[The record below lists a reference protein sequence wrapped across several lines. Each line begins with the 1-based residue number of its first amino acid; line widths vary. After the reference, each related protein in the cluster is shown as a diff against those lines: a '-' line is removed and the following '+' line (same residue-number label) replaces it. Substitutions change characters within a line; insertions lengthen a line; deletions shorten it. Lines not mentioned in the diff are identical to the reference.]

1 MFMGEFTCKIDE
13 KGRFML
19 PAKFREILQED
30 EFVITRGLDNSIDL
44 FPSNEWVNIEN
55 ELRKLKR
62 TDSKHR
68 AYQRF
73 VLSAATKLTV
83 DKQGRVNLP
92 NSLVEHAKINKN
104 IIVTGMVDK
113 IEIWSEEVWKEY
125 INKTESSIEEIVEEI
140 NFDFYENSCGVS

>member
-83 DKQGRVNLP
+83 DKQGRVNLL

-140 NFDFYENSCGVS
+140 NFDF

>member
-1 MFMGEFTCKIDE
+1 MFMGEFTCKIDD

-19 PAKFREILQED
+19 PAKFREVLQD
-30 EFVITRGLDNSIDL
+30 EEFIVTRGLDNCIDL
-44 FPSNEWVNIEN
+44 FPANEWINIEN

-73 VLSAATKLTV
+73 VLSAATKLNV
-83 DKQGRVNLP
+83 DNQGRVNLP

-113 IEIWSEEVWKEY
+113 IEIWSEEIWKNY
-125 INKTESSIEEIVEEI
+125 IEKTETSIEDIVEEI
-140 NFDFYENSCGVS
+140 DFNF

>member
-140 NFDFYENSCGVS
+140 NFDF

>member
-113 IEIWSEEVWKEY
+113 IEIWAEEVWKEY
-125 INKTESSIEEIVEEI
+125 IEKTESSIEDIVEEI
-140 NFDFYENSCGVS
+140 NFDF

>member
-113 IEIWSEEVWKEY
+113 IEIWAEEVWKEY

-140 NFDFYENSCGVS
+140 NFDF

>member
-1 MFMGEFTCKIDE
+1 MFMGEFTCKIDD

-19 PAKFREILQED
+19 PSKFREILQED

-44 FPSNEWVNIEN
+44 FPSSEWENIEN

-92 NSLVEHAKINKN
+92 NSLTEHAKINKN

-113 IEIWSEEVWKEY
+113 IEIWAEEVWKQY
-125 INKTESSIEEIVEEI
+125 IEKTEASIEDIVEEI
-140 NFDFYENSCGVS
+140 NFDF

>member
-125 INKTESSIEEIVEEI
+125 INKTESFIEKIVEEI
-140 NFDFYENSCGVS
+140 NFDF

>member
-1 MFMGEFTCKIDE
+1 MYMGEFTCKIDD

-19 PAKFREILQED
+19 PSKFREILQED

-44 FPSNEWVNIEN
+44 FPSSEWENIEN

-92 NSLVEHAKINKN
+92 NSLTEHAKINKN

-140 NFDFYENSCGVS
+140 NFDF

>member
-1 MFMGEFTCKIDE
+1 MFMGEFTCKIDD

-19 PAKFREILQED
+19 PSKFREILQDD

-44 FPSNEWVNIEN
+44 FPSSEWENIEN

-92 NSLVEHAKINKN
+92 NSLTEHAKINKN

-113 IEIWSEEVWKEY
+113 IEIWAEEVWKEY
-125 INKTESSIEEIVEEI
+125 IEKTESSIEDIVEEI
-140 NFDFYENSCGVS
+140 NFDF

>member
-1 MFMGEFTCKIDE
+1 MFMGEFTCKIDD

-19 PAKFREILQED
+19 PSKFREILQED

-44 FPSNEWVNIEN
+44 FPSSEWEKIEN

-92 NSLVEHAKINKN
+92 NSLTEHAKINKN

-113 IEIWSEEVWKEY
+113 IEIWAEEVWKEY
-125 INKTESSIEEIVEEI
+125 IEKTESSIEDIVEEI
-140 NFDFYENSCGVS
+140 NFDF

>member
-1 MFMGEFTCKIDE
+1 MFMGEFTCKIDD

-19 PAKFREILQED
+19 PAKFREILQND

-44 FPSNEWVNIEN
+44 FPSSEWTNIEN

-83 DKQGRVNLP
+83 DNQGSVNLP
-92 NSLVEHAKINKN
+92 NSLVEHAKINKTL
-104 IIVTGMVDK
+104 IVTGMVDK
-113 IEIWSEEVWKEY
+113 IEIWAEEVWKEY
-125 INKTESSIEEIVEEI
+125 IEKTEASIEDIVDEI
-140 NFDFYENSCGVS
+140 NFDF

>member
-1 MFMGEFTCKIDE
+1 MFMGEFTCKIDD

-44 FPSNEWVNIEN
+44 FPSSEWENIEN

-92 NSLVEHAKINKN
+92 NSLTEHAKINKN

-113 IEIWSEEVWKEY
+113 IEIWAEEVWKEY
-125 INKTESSIEEIVEEI
+125 IEKTESSIEDIVEEI
-140 NFDFYENSCGVS
+140 NFDF

>member
-1 MFMGEFTCKIDE
+1 MFMGEFTCKIDD

-19 PAKFREILQED
+19 PAKFREILQDD
-30 EFVITRGLDNSIDL
+30 EFIITRGLDNSIDL
-44 FPSNEWVNIEN
+44 FPDGEWSNIEN

-73 VLSAATKLTV
+73 ILSAATKLTV

-92 NSLVEHAKINKN
+92 NSLLEHAKINKSL
-104 IIVTGMVDK
+104 IVTGMVDK
-113 IEIWSEEVWKEY
+113 IEIWAEEVWKEY
-125 INKTESSIEEIVEEI
+125 IEKTESSIEDIVEEI
-140 NFDFYENSCGVS
+140 NFDF

>member
-1 MFMGEFTCKIDE
+1 MFMGEFTCKIDD

-19 PAKFREILQED
+19 PAKFREILQND

-44 FPSNEWVNIEN
+44 FPSSEWTNIEN

-83 DKQGRVNLP
+83 DNQGRVNLP
-92 NSLVEHAKINKN
+92 NSLVEHSKINKTL
-104 IIVTGMVDK
+104 IVTGMVDK
-113 IEIWSEEVWKEY
+113 IEIWAEEVWKEY
-125 INKTESSIEEIVEEI
+125 IEKTEASIEDIVDEI
-140 NFDFYENSCGVS
+140 NFDF

>member
-1 MFMGEFTCKIDE
+1 MFMGEFTCKIDD

-19 PAKFREILQED
+19 PSKFREILQED

-44 FPSNEWVNIEN
+44 FPSSEWENIEN

-92 NSLVEHAKINKN
+92 NSLTEQAKINKN

-113 IEIWSEEVWKEY
+113 IETWAEEVWKEY
-125 INKTESSIEEIVEEI
+125 IEKTESSIEDIVEEI
-140 NFDFYENSCGVS
+140 NFDF

>member
-1 MFMGEFTCKIDE
+1 MFMGEFTCKIDD

-19 PAKFREILQED
+19 PSKFREILQED

-44 FPSNEWVNIEN
+44 FPSSEWENIEN

-92 NSLVEHAKINKN
+92 NSLTEHAKINKN

-113 IEIWSEEVWKEY
+113 IEIWAEEVWKEY
-125 INKTESSIEEIVEEI
+125 IEKTESSIEDIVEEI
-140 NFDFYENSCGVS
+140 NFDF

>member
-1 MFMGEFTCKIDE
+1 MFMGEFTCKIDD

-19 PAKFREILQED
+19 PSKFREILQED

-44 FPSNEWVNIEN
+44 FPSSEWENIEN

-92 NSLVEHAKINKN
+92 NSLTEHAKINKN

-113 IEIWSEEVWKEY
+113 IEIWAEEIWKEY
-125 INKTESSIEEIVEEI
+125 IEKTESSIEDIVEEI
-140 NFDFYENSCGVS
+140 NFDF

>member
-1 MFMGEFTCKIDE
+1 MFMGEFTCKIDD

-19 PAKFREILQED
+19 PAKFREILQND

-44 FPSNEWVNIEN
+44 FPSSEWTNIEN

-83 DKQGRVNLP
+83 DNHGRVNLP
-92 NSLVEHAKINKN
+92 NSLVEHAKINKTL
-104 IIVTGMVDK
+104 IVTGMVDK
-113 IEIWSEEVWKEY
+113 IEIWAEEVWKEY
-125 INKTESSIEEIVEEI
+125 IEKTEASIEDIVDEI
-140 NFDFYENSCGVS
+140 NFDF

>member
-68 AYQRF
+68 AYHRF

-140 NFDFYENSCGVS
+140 NFDF

>member
-1 MFMGEFTCKIDE
+1 MFMGEFTCKIDD

-19 PAKFREILQED
+19 PAKFREILQND

-44 FPSNEWVNIEN
+44 FPSSEWTNIEN

-83 DKQGRVNLP
+83 DNQGRVNLT
-92 NSLVEHAKINKN
+92 NSLVEHAKINKTL
-104 IIVTGMVDK
+104 IVTGMVDK
-113 IEIWSEEVWKEY
+113 IEIWAEEVWKEY
-125 INKTESSIEEIVEEI
+125 IEKTEASIEDIVDEI
-140 NFDFYENSCGVS
+140 NFDF

>member
-1 MFMGEFTCKIDE
+1 MFMGEFTCKIDD

-19 PAKFREILQED
+19 PSKFREILQED

-44 FPSNEWVNIEN
+44 FPSSEWENIEN

-92 NSLVEHAKINKN
+92 NSLTEHAKINKN

-113 IEIWSEEVWKEY
+113 IEIWGEEGWKEY
-125 INKTESSIEEIVEEI
+125 IEKTESSSEDIVEEI
-140 NFDFYENSCGVS
+140 NFDF

>member
-1 MFMGEFTCKIDE
+1 MFMGEYNCKIDE

-140 NFDFYENSCGVS
+140 NFDF

>member
-1 MFMGEFTCKIDE
+1 MFMGEFTCKIDD

-19 PAKFREILQED
+19 PSKFREILQEY

-44 FPSNEWVNIEN
+44 FPSSEWENIEN

-92 NSLVEHAKINKN
+92 NSLTEHAKINKN

-113 IEIWSEEVWKEY
+113 IEIWAEEVWKEY
-125 INKTESSIEEIVEEI
+125 IEKTESSIEDIVEEI
-140 NFDFYENSCGVS
+140 NFDF

>member
-1 MFMGEFTCKIDE
+1 MFMGEFTCKIDD

-19 PAKFREILQED
+19 PSKFREILQED

-44 FPSNEWVNIEN
+44 FPSSEWENIEN

-73 VLSAATKLTV
+73 ILSAATKLTV

-92 NSLVEHAKINKN
+92 NSLTEHAKINKN

-113 IEIWSEEVWKEY
+113 IEIWAEEVWKEY
-125 INKTESSIEEIVEEI
+125 IEKTESSIEDIVEEI
-140 NFDFYENSCGVS
+140 NFDF

>member
-1 MFMGEFTCKIDE
+1 MFMGEFTCKIDD

-19 PAKFREILQED
+19 PAKFREILQND

-44 FPSNEWVNIEN
+44 FPSSEWTNIEN

-83 DKQGRVNLP
+83 DNQGRINLP
-92 NSLVEHAKINKN
+92 NSLVEHAKVNKTL
-104 IIVTGMVDK
+104 IVTGMVDK
-113 IEIWSEEVWKEY
+113 IEIWAEEVWKEY
-125 INKTESSIEEIVEEI
+125 IEKTEASIEDIVDEI
-140 NFDFYENSCGVS
+140 NFDF